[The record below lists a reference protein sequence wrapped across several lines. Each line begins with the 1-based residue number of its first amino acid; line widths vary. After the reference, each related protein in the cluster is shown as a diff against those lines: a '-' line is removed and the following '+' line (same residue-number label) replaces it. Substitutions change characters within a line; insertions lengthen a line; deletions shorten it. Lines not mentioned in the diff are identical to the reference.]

1 VYDLALVLVDDS
13 AMRNLNRIWRGKDAP
28 TNVLSFPADWGLGE
42 AAMEARPLGD
52 VVLAAETVLREAE
65 EQGIAAGD
73 HVSHLVV
80 HGVLHLLGF
89 DHEREAD
96 AARMEALEIDVL
108 ARLGIAD
115 PYTEPAGTQ
124 AAGAA

>member
-1 VYDLALVLVDDS
+1 
-13 AMRNLNRIWRGKDAP
+13 
-28 TNVLSFPADWGLGE
+28 
-42 AAMEARPLGD
+42 
-52 VVLAAETVLREAE
+52 VLAAETVLREAE